1 MSRRKYLDTKQPK
14 VKYIMGDF
22 ILIGI
27 ICLFAFILIVT
38 QITINQPLSSLPSQS
53 SVDDVKKMH
62 DFLSIGNLAYF
73 SMRTMFRMIVGMM
86 WSILFSVICGVLA
99 IKFKTARRIIL
110 PMVNFL
116 ESVPLL
122 GFMTFT
128 TAFLLGLYPGNVMG
142 AEALAIFAVFT
153 GQAWNIMLSLYQ
165 IMEVV
170 PKDLKEVTSQ
180 FRYSAWE
187 KFWRLE
193 FVYSI
198 PGLLWNLVI
207 SQSAAWFAIV
217 ASEQVTV
224 AIPKS
229 ETLILPG
236 IGSYIQVALDRA
248 DFKACGFAVI
258 ALIINVVILNFLVFQ
273 PLVKATYYYRY
284 DEGTTQGNPPKS
296 IVYNLVKASNFGK
309 ILMKWIQKIKDFWIF
324 KLPRVWY
331 ILRINLI
338 FKYLGKVKKYISIIW
353 YILLG
358 YAVVISAIKLY
369 RFLPHEDFSIIPHLM
384 LLTTLRVVLA
394 MLIAAAIFTP
404 LGVWVASNK
413 RRLSFIQPIGQ
424 VVGSIP
430 SNVYTPFIVI
440 FISLGYK
447 QLEWW
452 ILPLIMVGCQWYYFF
467 NVIAGYLAI
476 PDDIKEVTKI
486 FPLSKFKW
494 WTRYLI
500 PSMFPYL
507 ITAIINAA
515 GAAWNADIAAE
526 SLQWGKETINVTGL
540 GQYIAVND
548 GIKDKSALGTLA
560 MCAVVGLCI
569 IFVWQPLYKYAREKF
584 HY

>member
-1 MSRRKYLDTKQPK
+1 
-14 VKYIMGDF
+14 
-22 ILIGI
+22 
-27 ICLFAFILIVT
+27 
-38 QITINQPLSSLPSQS
+38 
-53 SVDDVKKMH
+53 
-62 DFLSIGNLAYF
+62 
-73 SMRTMFRMIVGMM
+73 
-86 WSILFSVICGVLA
+86 
-99 IKFKTARRIIL
+99 
-110 PMVNFL
+110 
-116 ESVPLL
+116 
-122 GFMTFT
+122 
-128 TAFLLGLYPGNVMG
+128 
-142 AEALAIFAVFT
+142 
-153 GQAWNIMLSLYQ
+153 
-165 IMEVV
+165 
-170 PKDLKEVTSQ
+170 
-180 FRYSAWE
+180 
-187 KFWRLE
+187 
-193 FVYSI
+193 
-198 PGLLWNLVI
+198 
-207 SQSAAWFAIV
+207 
-217 ASEQVTV
+217 
-224 AIPKS
+224 
-229 ETLILPG
+229 
-236 IGSYIQVALDRA
+236 
-248 DFKACGFAVI
+248 
-258 ALIINVVILNFLVFQ
+258 
-273 PLVKATYYYRY
+273 
-284 DEGTTQGNPPKS
+284 
-296 IVYNLVKASNFGK
+296 
-309 ILMKWIQKIKDFWIF
+309 
-324 KLPRVWY
+324 
-331 ILRINLI
+331 
-338 FKYLGKVKKYISIIW
+338 
-353 YILLG
+353 
-358 YAVVISAIKLY
+358 
-369 RFLPHEDFSIIPHLM
+369 
-384 LLTTLRVVLA
+384 

-584 HY
+584 PIIKKGGKVRMEKKNLIKVTSLCKDYGVERSKKYIQVLKDINFTVKEGEFVSLIGQSGAGKSTLLRSLAGLVHPSHGEIIFEGKKIEEPNPKHYVWFFRILLYSHG

>member
-14 VKYIMGDF
+14 VKSIMGAF

-224 AIPKS
+224 AIP
-229 ETLILPG
+229 
-236 IGSYIQVALDRA
+236 
-248 DFKACGFAVI
+248 
-258 ALIINVVILNFLVFQ
+258 
-273 PLVKATYYYRY
+273 
-284 DEGTTQGNPPKS
+284 
-296 IVYNLVKASNFGK
+296 
-309 ILMKWIQKIKDFWIF
+309 
-324 KLPRVWY
+324 
-331 ILRINLI
+331 RI
-338 FKYLGKVKKYISIIW
+338 
-353 YILLG
+353 
-358 YAVVISAIKLY
+358 
-369 RFLPHEDFSIIPHLM
+369 
-384 LLTTLRVVLA
+384 
-394 MLIAAAIFTP
+394 
-404 LGVWVASNK
+404 
-413 RRLSFIQPIGQ
+413 
-424 VVGSIP
+424 
-430 SNVYTPFIVI
+430 
-440 FISLGYK
+440 
-447 QLEWW
+447 
-452 ILPLIMVGCQWYYFF
+452 C
-467 NVIAGYLAI
+467 
-476 PDDIKEVTKI
+476 
-486 FPLSKFKW
+486 
-494 WTRYLI
+494 
-500 PSMFPYL
+500 
-507 ITAIINAA
+507 
-515 GAAWNADIAAE
+515 
-526 SLQWGKETINVTGL
+526 
-540 GQYIAVND
+540 
-548 GIKDKSALGTLA
+548 
-560 MCAVVGLCI
+560 
-569 IFVWQPLYKYAREKF
+569 
-584 HY
+584 

>member
-1 MSRRKYLDTKQPK
+1 
-14 VKYIMGDF
+14 
-22 ILIGI
+22 
-27 ICLFAFILIVT
+27 
-38 QITINQPLSSLPSQS
+38 
-53 SVDDVKKMH
+53 
-62 DFLSIGNLAYF
+62 
-73 SMRTMFRMIVGMM
+73 
-86 WSILFSVICGVLA
+86 
-99 IKFKTARRIIL
+99 
-110 PMVNFL
+110 
-116 ESVPLL
+116 
-122 GFMTFT
+122 
-128 TAFLLGLYPGNVMG
+128 
-142 AEALAIFAVFT
+142 
-153 GQAWNIMLSLYQ
+153 
-165 IMEVV
+165 
-170 PKDLKEVTSQ
+170 
-180 FRYSAWE
+180 
-187 KFWRLE
+187 
-193 FVYSI
+193 
-198 PGLLWNLVI
+198 
-207 SQSAAWFAIV
+207 
-217 ASEQVTV
+217 
-224 AIPKS
+224 
-229 ETLILPG
+229 
-236 IGSYIQVALDRA
+236 
-248 DFKACGFAVI
+248 
-258 ALIINVVILNFLVFQ
+258 
-273 PLVKATYYYRY
+273 
-284 DEGTTQGNPPKS
+284 
-296 IVYNLVKASNFGK
+296 
-309 ILMKWIQKIKDFWIF
+309 
-324 KLPRVWY
+324 
-331 ILRINLI
+331 
-338 FKYLGKVKKYISIIW
+338 
-353 YILLG
+353 
-358 YAVVISAIKLY
+358 
-369 RFLPHEDFSIIPHLM
+369 M